1 MSFQSKLPSSAFQ
14 VQLAALQE
22 GGMPVGFPK
31 FFQPQGACFVF
42 FVFVV
47 DVYLGHLTDRIDC
60 IKVIAL

>member
-1 MSFQSKLPSSAFQ
+1 MLFFLQVAMSFQSKLPSSAFQ

-47 DVYLGHLTDRIDC
+47 DV
-60 IKVIAL
+60 